1 MKKIMTFGMLVASVV
16 LYGMTAQA
24 ATFPV
29 TRVIEVPGATKA
41 EVMDK
46 VSTWAG
52 SYAQTSKVDATT
64 GVVTAKGEIS
74 YPSPPVDRIQY
85 TIAFEMKNTVQGNKN
100 TVTFDNVM
108 LKSPANYLADSGEVV
123 AGTAGPIKSERD
135 KAAAASRLTYVAD
148 NLEAFLQGKSAE
160 SCPLVK
166 CPECAVLCP
175 TSEEMK
181 EHMKT
186 HEQMKGH
193 SGHEMAPEK

>member
-1 MKKIMTFGMLVASVV
+1 MKKLMLSLGMLVTTIAFGV
-16 LYGMTAQA
+16 TAQA

-46 VSTWAG
+46 VSAWAG
-52 SYAQTSKVDATT
+52 NYAKTSKVDAKT

-100 TVTFDNVM
+100 TVTFDNVT
-108 LKSPANYLADSGEVV
+108 LKSPANYLSETGEMIP
-123 AGTAGPIKSERD
+123 GSAGPIKSERD
-135 KAAAASRLTYVAD
+135 KAAAASRLTYVTD

-166 CPECAVLCP
+166 CTECAVLCP
-175 TSEEMK
+175 TSNEMK